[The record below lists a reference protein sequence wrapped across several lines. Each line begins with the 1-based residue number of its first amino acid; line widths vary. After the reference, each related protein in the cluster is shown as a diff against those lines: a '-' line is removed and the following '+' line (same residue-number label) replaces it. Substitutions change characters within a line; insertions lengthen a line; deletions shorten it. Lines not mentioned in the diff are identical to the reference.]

1 MQKKQNPAARL
12 GGAEVH
18 LSRAVA
24 LRSWHHTTTSGL
36 RKRTGVIIT
45 GGIDNQN
52 FAGLL
57 SDPRKTAGKSGGLVC
72 HRNDNRN
79 LRRVARRHLA
89 LNLGCGAAATS
100 RFARDFQQP
109 A

>member
-12 GGAEVH
+12 CGAEVH
-18 LSRAVA
+18 LSRAMA
-24 LRSWHHTTTSGL
+24 LRSWHHVAASGACE
-36 RKRTGVIIT
+36 RSAFIVT

-52 FAGLL
+52 LAGLL
-57 SDPRKTAGKSGGLVC
+57 SDPRKTAGKGGGLVC

-79 LRRVARRHLA
+79 LWPVARRHLA
-89 LNLGCGAAATS
+89 LNLGPQ
-100 RFARDFQQP
+100 RDGDEPFR

>member
-12 GGAEVH
+12 RGAEVH
-18 LSRAVA
+18 LSRAMA
-24 LRSWHHTTTSGL
+24 LLSWHHTTTSGL

-57 SDPRKTAGKSGGLVC
+57 SDLRETEREERRPRL
-72 HRNDNRN
+72 
-79 LRRVARRHLA
+79 L
-89 LNLGCGAAATS
+89 
-100 RFARDFQQP
+100 P
-109 A
+109 E

>member
-12 GGAEVH
+12 RGAEVH
-18 LSRAVA
+18 LSRAMA

-52 FAGLL
+52 LAGLL

-79 LRRVARRHLA
+79 LSRVARRHLA
-89 LNLGCGAAATS
+89 PNLARSAAATS